1 MVEPVTPA
9 EPIGAPESE
18 LCPAQ
23 PLEPLEPADL
33 SALADFLSVAADA
46 IGDMEPADDIDLTAA
61 AAQVCDTSPQQ
72 TTFALWDDG
81 GLSIYDGDELLQI
94 APADVA
100 RLARLLGVP
109 GCQLASGV
117 AA

>member
-1 MVEPVTPA
+1 MVT
-9 EPIGAPESE
+9 
-18 LCPAQ
+18 
-23 PLEPLEPADL
+23 
-33 SALADFLSVAADA
+33 AL
-46 IGDMEPADDIDLTAA
+46 GDMEPDDPAPPTP
-61 AAQVCDTSPQQ
+61 PQ
-72 TTFALWDDG
+72 TNPARISFALWDDG

-109 GCQLASGV
+109 HACEV